1 MPRKRRRA
9 WVKKWISIFQNKK
22 MPGKLL
28 PWLLLAPS
36 LGGVSIFVLFPFAD
50 VVRRSFQKAV
60 GTGFVGLS
68 NYKEVV
74 ENQAFQLAAKNTCR
88 FLAVCLPLLL
98 GLSLLFAVLLTETF
112 AQSKS
117 SGILKAGFLLP
128 MAVPAAS
135 VVVFWKL
142 LFDQNG
148 ILNEALGVFGIQGP
162 DYRNSSSAFAVL
174 VAVYLWKNTG
184 YDMILWIAGLMSI
197 PDSLYEA
204 ARIDGAGQ
212 RQCFWYI
219 TCPLLAPTGFL
230 TGILSLVNAF
240 KVFREAWQ
248 IGGNYPH
255 DSIYLL
261 QNLFNNWFL
270 KLDMQKMTA
279 AAVMLALVLA
289 LILLFSQKME
299 KRWRQ

>member
-68 NYKEVV
+68 NYREVV

-148 ILNEALGVFGIQGP
+148 ILNEALDVFGIQGP

-184 YDMILWIAGLMSI
+184 YDMIL
-197 PDSLYEA
+197 
-204 ARIDGAGQ
+204 
-212 RQCFWYI
+212 
-219 TCPLLAPTGFL
+219 
-230 TGILSLVNAF
+230 
-240 KVFREAWQ
+240 
-248 IGGNYPH
+248 
-255 DSIYLL
+255 
-261 QNLFNNWFL
+261 
-270 KLDMQKMTA
+270 
-279 AAVMLALVLA
+279 
-289 LILLFSQKME
+289 
-299 KRWRQ
+299 